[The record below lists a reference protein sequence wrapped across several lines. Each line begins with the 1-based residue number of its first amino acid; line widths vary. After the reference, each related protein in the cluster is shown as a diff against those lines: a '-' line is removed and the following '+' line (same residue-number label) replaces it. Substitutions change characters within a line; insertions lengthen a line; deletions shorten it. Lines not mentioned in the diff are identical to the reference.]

1 MFKLYHKDDGGHHKH
16 DHKCGADCTH
26 EHHHDDEQIKI
37 IPQKKDLVFSDF
49 VSLFPEITLPLTL
62 STDTQ
67 REIELVNEPLNAAW
81 MGKFVLDETQ
91 IDDFTEFMACFRIPD
106 TKDFI
111 ALVYWQASLEGN
123 AFFLTTFSKN
133 SSLIDHK
140 LIAGTL
146 YLEDGMKQLVC
157 SIAKDWS
164 INRVEGMLGANGEIV
179 KVDDPK
185 ITFMQIS
192 IEGEIVE
199 D

>member
-1 MFKLYHKDDGGHHKH
+1 LHRDAVRGAAHLQHRDGGRRQDEKE
-16 DHKCGADCTH
+16 D
-26 EHHHDDEQIKI
+26 HHDDEQIKI